1 MKLFFQN
8 DRKDVIIK
16 FYIVA
21 IDERGIGNAYAV
33 FIIVLSVVFKVVV
46 GDLQFESLGEFFC
59 KMYV

>member
-21 IDERGIGNAYAV
+21 IDERGIGNTYAV

-46 GDLQFESLGEFFC
+46 GDLQFESLGKFFC